1 MEDSIQHPQ
10 NPLNAN
16 SAPVMT
22 EISEIFSSIQ
32 GEGPYLG
39 KKQIFVRFGRCNM
52 HCHYCDELDKMQKGM
67 YQTLPVSSVLAQ
79 IDDLEREQGSHHSV
93 SLTGGEPLVYPR
105 ALEAILPELKA
116 RGLRTY
122 LETNG
127 TLPRVLERVIGQIDI
142 VAMDLKP
149 SSSTGDRA
157 FWSEHRSFLAVARRS
172 EVFVKTVIT
181 SAVTTDDIRRAVE
194 IVADVDPR
202 IPFIF
207 QPQSLMTGISVDAM
221 KLIENELFTIA
232 SASLKDVRVIPQMH
246 KIWGMR

>member
-1 MEDSIQHPQ
+1 
-10 NPLNAN
+10 
-16 SAPVMT
+16 MT

-67 YQTLPVSSVLAQ
+67 YQSVPVADVVRQ
-79 IDDLEREQGSHHSV
+79 IDVFEREKGQHHSV
-93 SLTGGEPLVYPR
+93 SLTGGEPLMYLG
-105 ALEAILPELKA
+105 ALKAILPELKA
-116 RGLRTY
+116 RNLTTY

-127 TLPRVLERVIGQIDI
+127 TFPRALDQVVGSIDI

-149 SSSTGDRA
+149 PTSTGDRA
-157 FWSEHRSFLAVARRS
+157 YWDEHREFLAIARRTK
-172 EVFVKTVIT
+172 VFVKTVIT
-181 SAVTTDDIRRAVE
+181 PAVSRADIERS
-194 IVADVDPR
+194 IQLVAEVDPR

-207 QPQSLMTGISVDAM
+207 QPESLMTGMSVPAM
-221 KLIENELFTIA
+221 QLIEKEFFTLA

-246 KIWGMR
+246 KIWGVR